1 MVKSLYFKEISHQN
15 INSRNLLLV
24 ALCIWI
30 AFYYLNSAGDFEQDF
45 RQPSPARSS
54 IDLEYLKFR
63 EFLLLYFFGL
73 YFYEYLILRGYMP
86 FMLTEA
92 HLMVCL
98 SLRKLKYLFDFEVM
112 DTVIVKSAS
121 ITKTD
126 NFGILI
132 FSTAI
137 TEK

>member
-1 MVKSLYFKEISHQN
+1 M
-15 INSRNLLLV
+15 
-24 ALCIWI
+24 
-30 AFYYLNSAGDFEQDF
+30 LN
-45 RQPSPARSS
+45 
-54 IDLEYLKFR
+54 
-63 EFLLLYFFGL
+63 
-73 YFYEYLILRGYMP
+73 
-86 FMLTEA
+86 EA
-92 HLMVCL
+92 HLMVCF

-121 ITKTD
+121 VTKTD